1 MPFMW
6 IYQTILRRLVDEI
19 DCLNEALHRY
29 NFVGV
34 QIGAVGL
41 ERLRKTAQTQLAQQ
55 YVPTLCSLIPFLE
68 VNSNQEYL
76 VKWIQ
81 ELAKGGSMSE
91 YRWNSGSTFNGKQW
105 EDHLPTD
112 AAIVMHLMAT
122 YLDTQLVPLP
132 HQPDARKFVVD
143 NGYVVNL

>member
-1 MPFMW
+1 
-6 IYQTILRRLVDEI
+6 
-19 DCLNEALHRY
+19 
-29 NFVGV
+29 
-34 QIGAVGL
+34 
-41 ERLRKTAQTQLAQQ
+41 
-55 YVPTLCSLIPFLE
+55 
-68 VNSNQEYL
+68 
-76 VKWIQ
+76 
-81 ELAKGGSMSE
+81 MSE